1 MSSLS
6 NIQKQLVFDYCLGLT
21 SENETTLA
29 KGLISSAEDAVKIH
43 KGLQAILEPLKA
55 LRPRNCPDYLV
66 LHTLHLVRSPKK
78 WSSNDKV

>member
-6 NIQKQLVFDYCLGLT
+6 NIQKQLVFDYCFGLT

-29 KGLISSAEDAVKIH
+29 KGLLFSAKDAVKIH

-55 LRPRNCPDYLV
+55 LRPRSCPGYLV
-66 LHTLHLVRSPKK
+66 LHTLRLKRSSKK